1 MFKYDFT
8 EDENDE
14 NLRPHE
20 SKFSNACCK
29 NGDGAIQVVTLIIV
43 TELCEIVTILVS
55 VQLML

>member
-1 MFKYDFT
+1 MVLLKTKIMKTCARD
-8 EDENDE
+8 
-14 NLRPHE
+14 E

-43 TELCEIVTILVS
+43 TQLCEIVTILVN